1 MASSS
6 EFLYQPE
13 AGQPVTGQ
21 TLEASLSDL
30 PKGIEEYQ
38 VVYKQFLQ
46 GLNQIAAYIE
56 TPSTPDPL
64 QARLPFELP
73 QKISLPLDLRKGAL
87 IRLSEE
93 QAQLAMSPVS
103 EVEISKPV
111 LKQSGKKAVWTTAAQ
126 EEKLKLIK
134 ALAALPKPDYGA
146 GEQPCKPVT
155 LCSIC
160 YPCLLEK
167 SWVAEVLNEDDI
179 PF

>member
-111 LKQSGKKAVWTTAAQ
+111 LKQSWKKAVWTTAQ

>member
-111 LKQSGKKAVWTTAAQ
+111 LKQSGKKAVWTTAQ
-126 EEKLKLIK
+126 EEKLKQ
-134 ALAALPKPDYGA
+134 ALAKQPTPTEEDGTPWGGA
-146 GEQPCKPVT
+146 CGPNQ

-160 YPCLLEK
+160 YPCLLDQ